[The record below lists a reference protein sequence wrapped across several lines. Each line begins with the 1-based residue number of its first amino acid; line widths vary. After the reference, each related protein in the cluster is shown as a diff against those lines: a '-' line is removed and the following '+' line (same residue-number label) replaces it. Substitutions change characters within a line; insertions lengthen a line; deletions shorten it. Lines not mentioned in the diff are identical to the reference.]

1 MVDGS
6 GHPPAIIHCSF
17 VYHWRIESVGAIPL
31 FAVLM
36 NKHLQF
42 LLSCS
47 SLAFLGW
54 WLIGWEVSAFMAGFA
69 GIGFFVKSLRE
80 GFVAGFEKVTRAI
93 GKVQVAIFM
102 TIVYVLVLL
111 PTAFF
116 YQRKRKIDPD
126 KTGNFVSRN
135 HTMTLADLEKMW

>member
-1 MVDGS
+1 
-6 GHPPAIIHCSF
+6 
-17 VYHWRIESVGAIPL
+17 
-31 FAVLM
+31 M

-54 WLIGWEVSAFMAGFA
+54 WLIGWEVSAFMAAFA
-69 GIGFFVKSLRE
+69 GMGFFVKNLRE

-93 GKVQVAIFM
+93 GKVQVTIFM

-126 KTGNFVSRN
+126 KTSNFVSRN

>member
-6 GHPPAIIHCSF
+6 RDSPAIIHRSF
-17 VYHWRIESVGAIPL
+17 VYHWRIESAGTLYL
-31 FAVLM
+31 FPVLM
-36 NKHLQF
+36 KKHLQF

-54 WLIGWEVSAFMAGFA
+54 WIIGWEVSALMAGFA
-69 GIGFFVKSLRE
+69 GIGFFVKDLRE

-93 GKVQVAIFM
+93 GKVQVTIFM

-111 PTAFF
+111 PTALL
-116 YQRKRKIDPD
+116 YQRKQKSDPD
-126 KTGNFVSRN
+126 KTSNFVTRN
-135 HTMTLADLEKMW
+135 HTLTLADLEKMW

>member
-1 MVDGS
+1 MDGS
-6 GHPPAIIHCSF
+6 CDPSVALYCGS
-17 VYHWRIESVGAIPL
+17 VYHRWIKSVGAIYL
-31 FAVLM
+31 FVILM

-69 GIGFFVKSLRE
+69 GIGFLVKDLRE
-80 GFVAGFEKVTRAI
+80 GFTAGFEKVTRAI
-93 GKVQVAIFM
+93 GKVQVTIFM

-111 PTAFF
+111 PTALF
-116 YQRKRKIDPD
+116 YQRNKQKVPKDPD
-126 KTGNFVSRN
+126 SNFISRD
-135 HTMTLADLEKMW
+135 HIITLADIEKMW